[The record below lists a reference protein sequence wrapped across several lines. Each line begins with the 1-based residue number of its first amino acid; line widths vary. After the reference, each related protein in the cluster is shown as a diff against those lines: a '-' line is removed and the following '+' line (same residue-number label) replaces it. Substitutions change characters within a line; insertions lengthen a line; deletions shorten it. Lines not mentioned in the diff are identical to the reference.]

1 VRLPCTREG
10 CGLAAFRPPA
20 LLRGSRPQ
28 EDFGK
33 LSEREVSDIGR
44 RAQDG
49 IDRPLMRDTSLMSDG
64 LRIDEIARLGV
75 FDSDDPDAADIIE
88 YLEWLAADGHDVI
101 GLARL
106 TQLEHFGAVTSA
118 ASMRPGAMPLADH
131 DGVTLDPQR
140 LVEIARAFGFDRE
153 IIATGA
159 YTPAEVRVLHAV
171 DAGAALFSG
180 AETLYFAQ
188 VVGSALARIADAAVS
203 LFMFD
208 FELPLQDE
216 NLSRTDM
223 AIRSKE
229 ATGNLQVVIDA
240 LDPLFRVHMA
250 QAMLRNHHA
259 AGKSATTHGVRQAVG
274 FVDLVGFTT
283 LSASLSMAD
292 LSELVRE
299 FEARARDVVSDCG
312 ARVVKI
318 IGDAVMI
325 SAVEPDPVVRAA
337 SALLAE
343 FGVTVHVEAR
353 GGLTYGD
360 VLARGGDYYGPVVN
374 LAARLGDLAVPGE
387 LLATTEFVDALHGD
401 LHFEPAGRRQLKG
414 FAEPVPT
421 VSLMS

>member
-1 VRLPCTREG
+1 
-10 CGLAAFRPPA
+10 
-20 LLRGSRPQ
+20 
-28 EDFGK
+28 
-33 LSEREVSDIGR
+33 
-44 RAQDG
+44 
-49 IDRPLMRDTSLMSDG
+49 MRDTGLVDDG
-64 LRIDEIARLGV
+64 LQIDEISRLGV
-75 FDSDDPDAADIIE
+75 FDSDDPKAAEIIE
-88 YLEWLAADGHDVI
+88 YLEWLAADGHDVLE
-101 GLARL
+101 LARV
-106 TQLEHFGAVTSA
+106 TQLENFGVVTSA
-118 ASMRPGAMPLADH
+118 AAMRPGAKPLADH

-140 LVEIARAFGFDRE
+140 LAEVARAFGFDRE
-153 IIATGA
+153 IIAAGV
-159 YTPAEVRVLHAV
+159 YTPAEVGVLHAV
-171 DAGAALFSG
+171 EAGAVLFSG

-188 VVGSALARIADAAVS
+188 IVGSALARIADAAVS

-208 FELPLQDE
+208 FELPLQGED
-216 NLSRTDM
+216 LSRTEM
-223 AIRSKE
+223 AIQTKK

-250 QAMLRNHHA
+250 QAMLRNHDA
-259 AGKSATTHGVRQAVG
+259 AAKSASAHGVRQAVG

-283 LSASLSMAD
+283 LSASLSIAD
-292 LSELVRE
+292 LSDLVRE

-343 FGVTVHVEAR
+343 FGVTVQVEAR

-387 LLATTEFVDALHGD
+387 LLATAEFVDALHGD

-414 FAEPVPT
+414 FAEPVLT
-421 VSLMS
+421 VSLMM